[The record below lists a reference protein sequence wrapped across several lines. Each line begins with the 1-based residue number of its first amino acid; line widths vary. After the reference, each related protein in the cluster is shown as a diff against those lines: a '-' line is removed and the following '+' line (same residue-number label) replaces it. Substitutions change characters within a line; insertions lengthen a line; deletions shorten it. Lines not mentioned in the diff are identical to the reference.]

1 MPKQVDHDARR
12 TAIAQA
18 LWRVARVRGLER
30 VSLREVATE
39 AEMSLGQLQH
49 YFANRQ
55 DLMKFAMEF
64 MSRKNVERV
73 TERLIT
79 VGGTE
84 HTARLRAI
92 VMEMLPIDEDARVG
106 SLLNIDFLLEAARND
121 DLRDHVKQR
130 TAALRGLLEGQIA
143 LAVQAGDISADR
155 DARTEAAL
163 LIGLADGL
171 RTHFHLG
178 THTADEVVSLM
189 EQHLARLFGG
199 PGEEKR
205 R

>member
-84 HTARLRAI
+84 HAARLRAI

-121 DLRDHVKQR
+121 ALRDHVKQR

-143 LAVQAGDISADR
+143 LAVQAGDISPDR
-155 DARTEAAL
+155 DARAEAAL
-163 LIGLADGL
+163 LIALADGL

-178 THTADEVVSLM
+178 THTAVEVVSLM
-189 EQHLARLFGG
+189 EQYVARLLGG
-199 PGEEKR
+199 PGEEER